1 MNRRNLL
8 SRGLLAAL
16 AFAAPITPLMAQQP
30 DLSRKAVVDDPVAP
44 KRAGRTYDV
53 TVVEFFDYNCPYC
66 RRMEPVLNALLR
78 SDPKVRVVYR
88 DWPIFGPASRE
99 ASRAAVA
106 SQWQGRHAAFHEA
119 LMTSPA
125 RLDSAGV
132 KAAAAKA
139 KVDWP
144 RLQRDL
150 KNRGAEIDALLTRTD
165 SIAQAIGFNGT
176 PALIVGS
183 QVVAGAVDLPTL
195 RRLVAEARK
204 NQRRADHA
212 RAAQSET
219 ACRLGRGGRGWLGSR
234 AGSTAYRPDRARR
247 RADRRPDP
255 CR

>member
-8 SRGLLAAL
+8 SRSFLALLAVAVPTMP
-16 AFAAPITPLMAQQP
+16 AVAQQP

-44 KRAGRTYDV
+44 KRAGSAYDV

-66 RRMEPVLNALLR
+66 RRMEPVLNALVAA
-78 SDPKVRVVYR
+78 DPKVRIVYR

-99 ASRAAVA
+99 AARAAVA
-106 SQWQGRHAAFHEA
+106 SQWQGKHAAFHEA
-119 LMTSPA
+119 LLTSPT
-125 RLDSAGV
+125 RLDSAGI

-150 KNRGAEIDALLTRTD
+150 KTRGAEIDALLARTNA
-165 SIAQAIGFNGT
+165 IAQAIGFNGT

-195 RRLVAEARK
+195 RRLVATARSK
-204 NQRRADHA
+204 PQA
-212 RAAQSET
+212 R
-219 ACRLGRGGRGWLGSR
+219 
-234 AGSTAYRPDRARR
+234 
-247 RADRRPDP
+247 
-255 CR
+255 

>member
-8 SRGLLAAL
+8 CRSFLALLAVAVPTMP
-16 AFAAPITPLMAQQP
+16 AVAQQP

-44 KRAGRTYDV
+44 KRAGRAYDV

-78 SDPKVRVVYR
+78 SDPKVRIVYR

-106 SQWQGRHAAFHEA
+106 SQWQGKHAAFHEA
-119 LMTSPA
+119 LLTSPA

-132 KAAAAKA
+132 KAAAARA

-150 KNRGAEIDALLTRTD
+150 KTRGAEIDALFARTNA
-165 SIAQAIGFNGT
+165 IAEAIGFNGT

-183 QVVAGAVDLPTL
+183 QVVAGAVDLATL
-195 RRLVAEARK
+195 RRLVATARSK
-204 NQRRADHA
+204 P
-212 RAAQSET
+212 
-219 ACRLGRGGRGWLGSR
+219 GGR
-234 AGSTAYRPDRARR
+234 
-247 RADRRPDP
+247 
-255 CR
+255 

>member
-1 MNRRNLL
+1 MNRRDLL

-16 AFAAPITPLMAQQP
+16 AFTAPIAPAIAQQP

-44 KRAGRTYDV
+44 KRAGKTYDV

-78 SDPKVRVVYR
+78 TDRKVRIVYR

-99 ASRAAVA
+99 ASRAAIA
-106 SQWQGRHAAFHEA
+106 SQWQDKHAAFHDA
-119 LMTSPA
+119 LLASPA
-125 RLDSAGV
+125 RLDSAGIR
-132 KAAAAKA
+132 AAAAKA

-150 KNRGAEIDALLTRTD
+150 KTHGADIDRLLARTD
-165 SIAQAIGFNGT
+165 GIAPAIGFNGT

-195 RRLVAEARK
+195 RRLVAEARSK
-204 NQRRADHA
+204 P
-212 RAAQSET
+212 AAH
-219 ACRLGRGGRGWLGSR
+219 
-234 AGSTAYRPDRARR
+234 
-247 RADRRPDP
+247 
-255 CR
+255 

>member
-8 SRGLLAAL
+8 SWGLLAAL

-44 KRAGRTYDV
+44 KRSSKTYDV

-139 KVDWP
+139 RVDWP
-144 RLQRDL
+144 HLQRDV
-150 KNRGAEIDALLTRTD
+150 KTRGAEIDALLTRTD
-165 SIAQAIGFNGT
+165 SIAQAFGFNGT

-183 QVVAGAVDLPTL
+183 QVLSISRRGVVSSRKRAKNL
-195 RRLVAEARK
+195 RC
-204 NQRRADHA
+204 ADHA

-219 ACRLGRGGRGWLGSR
+219 ACRLGRGGRGWLGSW
-234 AGSTAYRPDRARR
+234 AGSAAYRPDRARR
-247 RADRRPDP
+247 RADR
-255 CR
+255 

>member
-8 SRGLLAAL
+8 SRSFLALLAVAVPTMP
-16 AFAAPITPLMAQQP
+16 AVAQQP

-44 KRAGRTYDV
+44 KRAGLAYDV

-66 RRMEPVLNALLR
+66 RRMEPVLNALVAA
-78 SDPKVRVVYR
+78 DPKVRIVYR

-99 ASRAAVA
+99 AARAAVA
-106 SQWQGRHAAFHEA
+106 SQWQGKHAAFHET
-119 LMTSPA
+119 LLTSPA

-150 KNRGAEIDALLTRTD
+150 KTRGAEIDALLARTNA
-165 SIAQAIGFNGT
+165 IAQAIGFNGT

-195 RRLVAEARK
+195 RRLVATARSK
-204 NQRRADHA
+204 PQA
-212 RAAQSET
+212 R
-219 ACRLGRGGRGWLGSR
+219 
-234 AGSTAYRPDRARR
+234 
-247 RADRRPDP
+247 
-255 CR
+255 